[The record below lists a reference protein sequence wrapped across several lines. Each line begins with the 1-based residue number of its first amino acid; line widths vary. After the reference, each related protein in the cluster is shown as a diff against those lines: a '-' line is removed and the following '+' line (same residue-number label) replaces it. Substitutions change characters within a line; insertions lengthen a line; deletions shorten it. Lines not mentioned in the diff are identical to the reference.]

1 MSYTFS
7 LAHGTVQPNC
17 KVNSFL
23 RSCLIEAR
31 EGNDLQCLR
40 DTAVVVRPLPENH
53 HSFYVGHTHRENGES
68 DTTEIE
74 IPLLLLFPLLSSP
87 VVIQLIVPVRERLFW
102 QEREMC

>member
-17 KVNSFL
+17 KVNYFL

-40 DTAVVVRPLPENH
+40 DTVVVRPLPENH

-74 IPLLLLFPLLSSP
+74 IPLLSSP